1 MDQNTHIFAA
11 CSVALSLGADG
22 RVPSRIMVL
31 PMGEFAAMDG
41 RPFGMPLPNGG
52 KVQIKKW
59 RIGQAQAQAI
69 AARLN
74 QRGVDIVVDFE
85 HQTLNT
91 EKNGQAAPAMA
102 WLRNFAAQPDGVWA
116 DVSWTPPGEAYV
128 ANKQYRYL
136 SPVFPFDPVTGD
148 VSGLQHVALT
158 NTPGLNSLPALAAL
172 SQFFST
178 HPQPGEPQMDKT
190 AVLAALSLAQGT
202 SDETALT
209 AIAALK
215 GRADA
220 AEAQVAALK
229 ANQFDPAKHIP
240 LTEHA
245 KVAEQLASLKATQEK
260 AEHTALLQAALAD
273 GRILPVN
280 ESYWVAQ
287 PLAAL
292 TEFLKTAQP
301 LAALKGTQ
309 TQGKQPVAAG
319 ASTEL
324 DADGLRTAA
333 LKYQKDQR
341 EAGVSVDWV
350 TAVSHVS
357 ATTTKQE

>member
-1 MDQNTHIFAA
+1 MDQNTHVFAA

-31 PMGEFAAMDG
+31 PMGEFAAVDG
-41 RPFGMPLPNGG
+41 RPFGMPLPDGG
-52 KVQIKKW
+52 KVQVKKW
-59 RIGQAQAQAI
+59 RLGQAQAQGI

-74 QRGVDIVVDFE
+74 QRGLDIVVDYE

-91 EKNGQAAPAMA
+91 EKNGLPAPAMA
-102 WLRNFAAQPDGVWA
+102 WLRNFAAQSDGLWA
-116 DVSWTPPGEAYV
+116 DVTWTPPGENYV

-136 SPVFPFDPVTGD
+136 SPVFGFDHATGD

-158 NTPGLNSLPALAAL
+158 NAPGLNNLPALAAL

-190 AVLAALSLAQGT
+190 AVLVALSLAQGT

-215 GRADA
+215 SRADA
-220 AEAQVAALK
+220 AEAQVASLK
-229 ANQFDPAKHIP
+229 ASQFDPAKHIP
-240 LTEHA
+240 LSEHA
-245 KVAEQLASLKATQEK
+245 KVADQLASLKADQEK
-260 AEHTALLQAALAD
+260 QEHAGLLQAALSD
-273 GRILPVN
+273 GRILAVS
-280 ESYWVAQ
+280 ESYWAAQ

-292 TEFLKTAQP
+292 SEFLKTAQP
-301 LAALKGTQ
+301 MAALKGMQ
-309 TQGKQPVAAG
+309 SQGKKPAAAG
-319 ASTEL
+319 ASAEL
-324 DADGLRTAA
+324 DAEGLRTAA

-341 EAGVSVDWV
+341 DAGVSVDWV

-357 ATTTKQE
+357 ATSKNQE